1 MSFFL
6 FIVFFSYIADSWHIP
21 IRMVYY
27 IWLVEEPK
35 AVFPVGRPSIFFCRS
50 DPWSSCSIAVC
61 QSRTFPPRMSL
72 PRQNLLLHLY
82 PLCRDSPVNM
92 QMFCPMAQES
102 SQLHTMKITLLSGV
116 ADPDVQRYFSVFCIK
131 FLSGILCLIPVWHFL
146 PTVIYHF
153 LPIIIGKN
161 SFSLQNLSG
170 KTFSSE
176 QFSDLREYFHA
187 SF

>member
-1 MSFFL
+1 MILFFISSL
-6 FIVFFSYIADSWHIP
+6 FFYLLYFFSYIADSWHIP

-35 AVFPVGRPSIFFCRS
+35 AVFPVGRPSIFFAGQILGHR
-50 DPWSSCSIAVC
+50 AVL
-61 QSRTFPPRMSL
+61 QYARAGRFPPRMSL

-116 ADPDVQRYFSVFCIK
+116 ADPDVQRYFR
-131 FLSGILCLIPVWHFL
+131 FLYKISIRHSL
-146 PTVIYHF
+146 PD
-153 LPIIIGKN
+153 
-161 SFSLQNLSG
+161 SRM
-170 KTFSSE
+170 TFSSHCHLSFSSYYNRKE
-176 QFSDLREYFHA
+176 LFQFTE
-187 SF
+187 SFR

>member
-1 MSFFL
+1 MC
-6 FIVFFSYIADSWHIP
+6 
-21 IRMVYY
+21 IRDRYLTCRRTKGGFPCRETVY
-27 IWLVEEPK
+27 
-35 AVFPVGRPSIFFCRS
+35 FFCRS

-116 ADPDVQRYFSVFCIK
+116 ADPDVQRYFR
-131 FLSGILCLIPVWHFL
+131 FLYKISIRHSL
-146 PTVIYHF
+146 PDSCV
-153 LPIIIGKN
+153 
-161 SFSLQNLSG
+161 
-170 KTFSSE
+170 TFSSHCHLSFSSYYNRKE
-176 QFSDLREYFHA
+176 LFQFTE
-187 SF
+187 SFR

>member
-1 MSFFL
+1 MILSFISSL
-6 FIVFFSYIADSWHIP
+6 FFYLLYFFSYIADSWHIP

-35 AVFPVGRPSIFFCRS
+35 AVFPVGRPSFFCRS

-102 SQLHTMKITLLSGV
+102 SKLHTMKITLLSGV
-116 ADPDVQRYFSVFCIK
+116 ADPDVQRYFR
-131 FLSGILCLIPVWHFL
+131 FLYKISIRHSL
-146 PTVIYHF
+146 PDSCV
-153 LPIIIGKN
+153 
-161 SFSLQNLSG
+161 
-170 KTFSSE
+170 TFSSHCHLSFSSYYNRKE
-176 QFSDLREYFHA
+176 LFQFTE
-187 SF
+187 SFR